1 MHKKPGQ
8 RGRSTR
14 GPRRLLLLCTLRGTS
29 DREQSWGLFQH
40 PERGHAKSFKH
51 KHLLGIAPLSAEEIM
66 LILETADSFKEVSG
80 REIKKVPALRGKTV
94 VNLFFEPSTR
104 TRTSFELAA
113 KRLSADVINFSPSTS
128 SVVKGETLLDTA
140 RNIEAMQAD
149 IIVLRHP
156 AAGAAETLAHGV
168 KSSVIN
174 AGDGWHEHP
183 TQALLDL
190 YTLREK
196 KRDFKGL
203 RVAIVGD
210 VAHSRV
216 ARSNILA
223 LTKVGADVQVV
234 GPRTMMPYG
243 IERMGVRLYDKLEE
257 GLRGVDVI
265 MMLRLQ
271 LERQGRALYPTIR
284 EYSRLYGL
292 TAERLKL
299 AEPGALVMHPGPIN
313 RGVEIAPDVADSFSS
328 VILDQVTNGVAVRM
342 GILYLLSGANQ

>member
-1 MHKKPGQ
+1 MSLKQKDLV
-8 RGRSTR
+8 S
-14 GPRRLLLLCTLRGTS
+14 LAS
-29 DREQSWGLFQH
+29 
-40 PERGHAKSFKH
+40 
-51 KHLLGIAPLSAEEIM
+51 LSPDEIM
-66 LILETADSFKEVSG
+66 LILETTDSFKEVSG

-113 KRLSADVINFSPSTS
+113 KRLSADVINFSPSFS

-156 AAGAAETLAHGV
+156 AAGAAETLARGV

-174 AGDGWHEHP
+174 GGDGWHEHP

-190 YTLREK
+190 FTLRERK
-196 KRDFKGL
+196 LEFKGL

-210 VAHSRV
+210 IAHSRV
-216 ARSNILA
+216 ARSNIYA
-223 LTKVGADVQVV
+223 LTKLGAEVRVV
-234 GPRTMMPYG
+234 GPPTMIPAYLD
-243 IERMGVRLYDKLEE
+243 RLGVRICYDLDE
-257 GLRGVDVI
+257 GLRGADVI

-271 LERQGRALYPTIR
+271 LERQGRALFPTIR

-292 TAERLKL
+292 TPERVKL
-299 AEPGALVMHPGPIN
+299 AEPGALIMHPGPIN
-313 RGVEIAPDVADSFSS
+313 RGVEIAPEVADSLSS
-328 VILDQVTNGVAVRM
+328 VILDQVANGVAVRM
-342 GILYLLSGANQ
+342 GILYLLSGAGN

>member
-1 MHKKPGQ
+1 M
-8 RGRSTR
+8 S
-14 GPRRLLLLCTLRGTS
+14 L
-29 DREQSWGLFQH
+29 
-40 PERGHAKSFKH
+40 KH
-51 KHLLGIAPLSAEEIM
+51 KNLLSLAPLSVEDIQ

-80 REIKKVPALRGKTV
+80 REIKKVPALRGRTV

-113 KRLSADVINFSPSTS
+113 KRLSADVINFSPSSS

-149 IIVLRHP
+149 IIVLRHSS
-156 AAGAAETLAHGV
+156 AGAAETLARGV

-190 YTLREK
+190 YTIRE
-196 KRDFKGL
+196 RGMAFKGL

-223 LTKVGADVQVV
+223 LTKLGAEVRVV
-234 GPRTMMPYG
+234 GPPTMIPLG
-243 IERMGVRLYDKLEE
+243 IEKMGVRVFHHLDE
-257 GLRGVDVI
+257 GLRDVQVI

-271 LERQGRALYPTIR
+271 LERQGRALFPTIR
-284 EYSRLYGL
+284 EYARLYGL
-292 TAERLKL
+292 TAERVKL
-299 AEPGALVMHPGPIN
+299 ADPKAIVMHPGPIN
-313 RGVEIAPDVADSFSS
+313 RGVEIAPEVADSLSS
-328 VILDQVTNGVAVRM
+328 VILDQVANGVAVRM
-342 GILYLLSGANQ
+342 GVLYLMSGAN